1 MTFLTVWQ
9 VLIWTIKALV
19 IGGVVLP
26 PMLL

>member
-1 MTFLTVWQ
+1 MTLLTVWQ
-9 VLIWTIKALV
+9 VLIWTIKAMF